1 MTTTASESKRSR
13 RCKNGYRKMARSLVA
28 PKSGM
33 VSKIGGNTVIP
44 FVPVNVRW
52 PRGGERNRSKMGS
65 DPGVHGPVGEAW
77 WRPRPVKTTLRVPGT
92 SAPRVVSNE
101 TANDR
106 ISLSLSL
113 SISFP
118 AQSLVSRSKYRL
130 ACVHHNSIP
139 PIIIFCFVMAGG
151 AAATVNNNTTYFGT
165 TWIFSR
171 PK

>member
-1 MTTTASESKRSR
+1 MATGRWHGVWWPPNPGWCRKLGAIRSFLLSRSTYDGLGEENATGAKWAPTRASTVPPERRGGGRDPGRPPSASRARPHHASSRTKPQTTA
-13 RCKNGYRKMARSLVA
+13 
-28 PKSGM
+28 
-33 VSKIGGNTVIP
+33 
-44 FVPVNVRW
+44 
-52 PRGGERNRSKMGS
+52 
-65 DPGVHGPVGEAW
+65 
-77 WRPRPVKTTLRVPGT
+77 
-92 SAPRVVSNE
+92 
-101 TANDR
+101 
-106 ISLSLSL
+106 SLSL